1 MTVTRETYKEFIG
14 RVNYGD
20 IESIIS
26 APDIDF
32 EAVDHVVKN
41 DSDVIFTW
49 DYTLAR
55 PQLRKLYEKAKNN
68 QWNGETALDWSTG
81 VDVERS
87 VMEDYANFG
96 STREMSVYEGS
107 PVEHWGDKEWLE
119 FGVNSRRWLISQFIH
134 GEQAALMCS
143 AKLTQTCP
151 WYDGKLYASTQVVD
165 EARHVEVF
173 AKYANEKLGGT
184 LPFNWHIQSLVD
196 DTIKENRWD
205 MTYLGMQIMV
215 EGLGL
220 ASMAY
225 MRELTSEPL
234 LKQLLRNVMT
244 DEARHIS
251 FGIISL
257 KEIYA
262 EMSDTEIME
271 RQQFAYEA
279 SIKLGERMLQQEV
292 YEKMGVKT
300 KDIAPYLMKDP
311 AQAWIRKMLAAKIVP
326 NLGKLGLLDRNGG
339 WMRRKFEEMG
349 TIEFENLGESDEEF
363 AEFIHSY

>member
-1 MTVTRETYKEFIG
+1 MTVTKETYKEFIG
-14 RVNYGD
+14 NIKIND
-20 IESIIS
+20 IEPIVN
-26 APDIDF
+26 APEVDF
-32 EAVDHVVKN
+32 AAVDHVVKTN
-41 DSDVIFTW
+41 FDVMFTW
-49 DYTLAR
+49 DYSLVRT
-55 PQLRKLYEKAKNN
+55 QLRKLYEKAKNN
-68 QWNGETALDWSTG
+68 QWNGETALDWTTN
-81 VDVERS
+81 VDIEKS
-87 VMEDYANFG
+87 VVEDYANFG
-96 STREMSVYEGS
+96 SSREMSIYKGS
-107 PVEHWGDKEWLE
+107 PVENWGDKEWLQ
-119 FGVNSRRWLISQFIH
+119 FGVESRKWMISQFIH
-134 GEQAALMCS
+134 GEQGALICS

-151 WYDGKLYASTQVVD
+151 WYDGKLYASTQVMD

-184 LPFNWHIQSLVD
+184 LPFNWD
-196 DTIKENRWD
+196 NRWD

-225 MRELTSEPL
+225 MRELTNEPL
-234 LKQLLRNVMT
+234 LKQLLRNVMA

-251 FGIISL
+251 FGVISL

-262 EMSDTEIME
+262 EMSDSEIME

-300 KDIAPYLMKDP
+300 KDIAPFLLNDP

-326 NLGKLGLLDRNGG
+326 NVSKLGLLDRNGG
-339 WMRRKFEEMG
+339 WLRKKFEEMG
-349 TIEFENLGESDEEF
+349 TIEFENLGESEEEF
-363 AEFIHSY
+363 SAFIHSY

>member
-1 MTVTRETYKEFIG
+1 MTVTKNTYKEFIG
-14 RVNYGD
+14 NIKIND
-20 IESIIS
+20 IDPIIN

-32 EAVDHVVKN
+32 DAVDRVVKN
-41 DSDVIFTW
+41 NSDVIFTW
-49 DYTLAR
+49 DYSLTR

-68 QWNGETALDWSTG
+68 QWNGETALDWTID

-87 VMEDYANFG
+87 VVEDYANFG
-96 STREMSVYEGS
+96 SSREMSVYAGS
-107 PVEHWGDKEWLE
+107 PVEKWGNKEWLE
-119 FGVNSRRWLISQFIH
+119 FGVNSRRWLVSQFIH
-134 GEQAALMCS
+134 GEQAALMCA

-173 AKYANEKLGGT
+173 AKYGKEKLNGI

-196 DTIKENRWD
+196 DTIAENRWD

-225 MRELTSEPL
+225 TRELTNEPL
-234 LKQLLRNVMT
+234 LKQLLRNVMS

-251 FGIISL
+251 FGVISL

-262 EMSDTEIME
+262 QMSDSEIME

-300 KDIAPYLMKDP
+300 KDIAPFLLNDP

-326 NLGKLGLLDRNGG
+326 NVSKLGLLDRNGA
-339 WMRRKFEEMG
+339 WLRRKFEEMG
-349 TIEFENLGESDEEF
+349 TIEFENLGDTDEEF
-363 AEFIHSY
+363 SAFIHSY

>member
-20 IESIIS
+20 IEPIIS
-26 APDIDF
+26 APETDF
-32 EAVDHVVKN
+32 EAVDHIVKN

-49 DYTLAR
+49 DYTLVR

-68 QWNGETALDWSTG
+68 QWNGETALDWST
-81 VDVERS
+81 E
-87 VMEDYANFG
+87 
-96 STREMSVYEGS
+96 
-107 PVEHWGDKEWLE
+107 
-119 FGVNSRRWLISQFIH
+119 
-134 GEQAALMCS
+134 
-143 AKLTQTCP
+143 
-151 WYDGKLYASTQVVD
+151 VD

-173 AKYANEKLGGT
+173 AKYAKDKLGGT

-196 DTIKENRWD
+196 DTIADNRWD

-225 MRELTSEPL
+225 MRELTNEPL
-234 LKQLLRNVMT
+234 LKQLLRNVMA

-262 EMSDTEIME
+262 EMSDAEIME

-300 KDIAPYLMKDP
+300 RDIAPYLMKDP

-326 NLGKLGLLDRNGG
+326 NVSKLGLLDRNGA
-339 WMRRKFEEMG
+339 WLRRKFEEMG
-349 TIEFENLGESDEEF
+349 TIEFENLGDSEEEF
-363 AEFIHSY
+363 SAFVHSY